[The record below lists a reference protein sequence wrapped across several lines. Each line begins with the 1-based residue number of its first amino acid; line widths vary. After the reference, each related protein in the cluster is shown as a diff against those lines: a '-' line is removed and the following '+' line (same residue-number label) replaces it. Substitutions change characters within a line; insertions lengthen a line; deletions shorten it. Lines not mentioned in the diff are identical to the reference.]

1 MNITQHL
8 QRNALHTPDVDS
20 TIFGD
25 RVRNWAETRERVARL
40 AGALRS
46 LGVVPGESVAILSLN
61 SDRYLEYLFAV
72 PWADAVINPVNIRWS
87 VPEIAYS
94 LLDSDTGVLFV
105 DDTFAW
111 MLPALREAVPGLRTV
126 VHCGDGPAPEG
137 ALDYERLIAEHPPVT
152 DARRAGDALAGIFY
166 TGGTTG
172 HPKGVM
178 LSHANLIVS
187 AMAAAAAGEFL
198 EAEGRTLHAA
208 PMFHLADLFTV
219 LVRNIL
225 GGTHVIVPS
234 FDAAMVAEAIEKHQ
248 VSDTLLVPT
257 MIQMLVDAPGA
268 AGADL
273 GSLQRLIYGASPISD
288 ALLSRAAVA
297 LPGVAFTQAYG
308 MTELAP
314 LATFLRPA
322 EHADPV
328 LRRSA
333 GRAGPNVE
341 VRILDTCDH
350 EVAPGV
356 VGEVV
361 VRGGNV
367 MLGYWNKPTETAEA
381 LRGGWMHTGDGGY
394 MDERGYVFLV
404 DRIKDMIVS
413 GGENVYS
420 AEVENA
426 LATHP
431 AVAQCAVIGV
441 PDPELGERVHAVVV
455 LRPGAT
461 ATPAELR
468 AHCKTLIA
476 GYKTPRSCETVEAMP
491 LSGAGKVL
499 KRELRAKYWPAGGRG
514 VG

>member
-8 QRNALHTPDVDS
+8 QRNALHNPDCES

-25 RVRNWAETRERVARL
+25 RVRNWGETRERVARL

-46 LGVVPGESVAILSLN
+46 LGIASGESVAILSLN

-72 PWADAVINPVNIRWS
+72 PWADAVVNPVNIRWS
-87 VPEIAYS
+87 PGEIAYS
-94 LLDSDTGVLFV
+94 LLDSHTSMLFV
-105 DDTFAW
+105 DDAFAP
-111 MLPALREAVPGLRTV
+111 MLPALRAEVPGLRTV
-126 VHCGDGPAPEG
+126 VHCGDGPTPEG
-137 ALDYERLIAEHPPVT
+137 MLDYERLIAEHPPVD
-152 DARRAGDALAGIFY
+152 DARRSGEALAGIFY

-178 LSHANLIVS
+178 LSHANLVVS

-198 EAEGRTLHAA
+198 EADGRTLHAA

-219 LVRNIL
+219 LIRNIL
-225 GGTHVIVPS
+225 GGTHVIVPF
-234 FDAAMVAEAIEKHQ
+234 FDPATVAQAIEKHQ
-248 VSDTLLVPT
+248 VTDTLLVPT
-257 MIQMLVDAPGA
+257 MIQMLIDAPGVDD
-268 AGADL
+268 ADL
-273 GSLQRLIYGASPISD
+273 RSLRRLIYGASPISD

-297 LPGVAFTQAYG
+297 LPGVRFTQAYG

-314 LATFLRPA
+314 MATFLRPE

-341 VRILDTCDH
+341 VRIVDTDDN
-350 EVAPGV
+350 EVASGV

-367 MLGYWNKPTETAEA
+367 MLGYWNRPAETADA

-413 GGENVYS
+413 GAENVYS

-455 LRPGAT
+455 LFPGAA
-461 ATPAELR
+461 ATHEELR

-476 GYKTPRSCETVEAMP
+476 GYKAPRTSEFVEAMP
-491 LSGAGKVL
+491 LSGAGKIL
-499 KRELRAKYWPAGGRG
+499 KRELRAKYWPAAGRG
-514 VG
+514 IG